1 MAQQKAKSKRE
12 VTHYIPRSLGKDN
25 NLMGSSIL

>member
-12 VTHYIPRSLGKDN
+12 VTHTVMKERRVNCTY
-25 NLMGSSIL
+25 